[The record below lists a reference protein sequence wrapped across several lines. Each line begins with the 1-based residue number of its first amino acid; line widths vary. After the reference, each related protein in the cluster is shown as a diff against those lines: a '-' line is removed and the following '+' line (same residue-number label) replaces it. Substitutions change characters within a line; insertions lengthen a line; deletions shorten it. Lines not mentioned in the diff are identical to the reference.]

1 MKATATT
8 HEAIRA
14 KPTIQKIFPAY
25 SPALDRAKPT
35 GISPTTV
42 TSVPDSIGAAVW
54 LQA

>member
-8 HEAIRA
+8 HEAIRE

-35 GISPTTV
+35 GINPTTV
-42 TSVPDSIGAAVW
+42 TSVPDSIGAAV
-54 LQA
+54 